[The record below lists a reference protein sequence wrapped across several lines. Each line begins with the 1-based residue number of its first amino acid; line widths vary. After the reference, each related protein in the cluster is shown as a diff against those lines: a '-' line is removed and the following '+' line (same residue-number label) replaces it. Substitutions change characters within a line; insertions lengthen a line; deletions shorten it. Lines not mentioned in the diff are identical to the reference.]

1 MKIVKVNNNEKEIS
15 FLIDIEN
22 PEWSKMQEKAFKNLA
37 KNLKIPGG
45 FRPGTPAH
53 TEKAKGFV
61 SQGEIIERAVNM
73 QVHNIN
79 RFLIAEKQFLELED
93 SLLNEKPTL
102 NVDSVDEK
110 KLSLSFVFKKI
121 PTVKIGDY
129 KKISFKV
136 DKEITEKEIND
147 EKQKY
152 LNRNS
157 ELVPKENKKIE
168 KGDFVIFDFEGLI
181 DNEKMEK
188 GSSKNYELE
197 IGSNQFIPGFEEKM
211 IGIKLGEEK
220 KLDLKFPKDYHEKK
234 VAGKDVVFNVK
245 INDIK
250 HKKSAKYDDDFVKS
264 LKIDNIST
272 TKEFDTFLKT
282 KMEKEK
288 KDRVEKDLK
297 VKLFKEIADMSE
309 LSHEDNF
316 SVEQEARTIETEYKN
331 MLSASKIDIDT
342 FLKFSNQDKDTFY
355 NDIKKQAVDNV
366 KIKYAIIEI
375 SEKENIAV
383 SDKEFDSYLEDI
395 SKSEGMKLEDL
406 KKLPEE
412 TLEILREKLVFS
424 KTINFL
430 IENATK

>member
-234 VAGKDVVFNVK
+234 VAGKDVIFNVK

-264 LKIDNIST
+264 LKIDNIAT

-316 SVEQEARTIETEYKN
+316 SVEQEVRTIESEYKN

>member
-316 SVEQEARTIETEYKN
+316 SVEQEVRTIESEYKN

>member
-316 SVEQEARTIETEYKN
+316 SVEQEARTIESEYKN

>member
-264 LKIDNIST
+264 LKIDNVST

-316 SVEQEARTIETEYKN
+316 SVEQEVRTIESEYKN

>member
-61 SQGEIIERAVNM
+61 HKGEIIEKAVNM
-73 QVHNIN
+73 QVKNIN
-79 RFLIAEKQFLELED
+79 KFLIEEKQFLELED
-93 SLLNEKPTL
+93 SLLNEQPTL
-102 NVDSVDEK
+102 NVDNVDDK
-110 KLSLSFVFKKI
+110 KLSLSFLFKKI

-129 KKISFKV
+129 KKISFKINKKV
-136 DKEITEKEIND
+136 TDKEIDE

-157 ELVPKENKKIE
+157 ELVTKENKKIE
-168 KGDFVIFDFEGLI
+168 KNDFVIFDFEGFI
-181 DNEKMEK
+181 ENEKMEN
-188 GSSKNYELE
+188 GSSKNFELE

-220 KLDLKFPKDYHEKK
+220 RLDLKFPENYHEKK
-234 VAGKDVVFNVK
+234 VAGKDVYFNVK

-250 HKKSAKYDDDFVKS
+250 HKKVTKYDDDFVKS
-264 LKIDNIST
+264 LKIKNVET
-272 TKEFDTFLKT
+272 TKEFELFLKNNLEKT
-282 KMEKEK
+282 KEENQEKEL
-288 KDRVEKDLK
+288 R
-297 VKLFKEIADMSE
+297 VKLFKELADISE
-309 LSHEDNF
+309 LSHQDTF
-316 SVEQEARTIETEYKN
+316 SVEQEVKTIESEYKK
-331 MLSASKIDIDT
+331 MLSSSKIDIDT
-342 FLKFSNQDKDTFY
+342 FLMLTKQDKKTFY
-355 NDIKKQAVDNV
+355 NDIQKQAIDNV

-375 SEKENIAV
+375 SEKENITV
-383 SDKEFDSYLEDI
+383 SDKEFNSYLEDI

-406 KKLPEE
+406 KNLPEQ
-412 TLEILREKLVFS
+412 TIEILKEKLIFN